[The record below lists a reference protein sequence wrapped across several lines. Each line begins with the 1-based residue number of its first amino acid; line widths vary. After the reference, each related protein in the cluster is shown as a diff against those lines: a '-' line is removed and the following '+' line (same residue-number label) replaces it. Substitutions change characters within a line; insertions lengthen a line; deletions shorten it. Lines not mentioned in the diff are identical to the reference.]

1 MWNKKTL
8 GIVITTQQTILLQ
21 QPSAG
26 DIVTALHHN
35 AHNKPSLHILSLAST
50 LLKTSSASNWQ
61 VHCNDPTFLGKSR
74 SLIFDKRPWLIQNE
88 M

>member
-50 LLKTSSASNWQ
+50 LLKTSLASNWQ
-61 VHCNDPTFLGKSR
+61 VHVSICWYCYNFYFLTRNLRHINFK
-74 SLIFDKRPWLIQNE
+74 NE
-88 M
+88 